1 MKKSNSLSN
10 VKNLTLLAT
19 MTVLVVVFQLIGNFV
34 PLGFNVG
41 AFALVPIVIG
51 AAVLGPWAGA
61 WLGSVF
67 GIVIIATGS
76 ASPFYTL
83 VTPQWVGVLV
93 TVAVVILKGALAG
106 FVSGL
111 LYRLIAKKSTFAAIL
126 VSSVACPVVN
136 TAVFTVASFTVFFPG
151 IQGWAV
157 GAGKDIVPYVFL
169 VLIGA
174 NFFVELGICTVLS
187 SVSERIIKIGRKMR
201 QDKSHYV

>member
-1 MKKSNSLSN
+1 MKKAKSLTN

-34 PLGFNVG
+34 PIGFNVG

-51 AAVLGPWAGA
+51 AAILGPWAGA
-61 WLGSVF
+61 WLGTVF
-67 GIVIIATGS
+67 GTVIISTGTAS
-76 ASPFYTL
+76 AFYAL
-83 VTPQWVGVLV
+83 VKPQWLGFIV

-106 FVSGL
+106 FVSGI
-111 LYRLIAKKSTFAAIL
+111 LYGIIAKKSSFAAIL
-126 VSSVACPVVN
+126 TSSIACPVVN
-136 TAVFTVASFTVFFPG
+136 TAIFSIASFTVFLPG

-157 GAGKDIVPYVFL
+157 GSGKDVVSYVFL

-174 NFFVELGICTVLS
+174 NFFVELAICVVLS
-187 SVSERIIKIGRKMR
+187 SVSERIIKIGKKMR